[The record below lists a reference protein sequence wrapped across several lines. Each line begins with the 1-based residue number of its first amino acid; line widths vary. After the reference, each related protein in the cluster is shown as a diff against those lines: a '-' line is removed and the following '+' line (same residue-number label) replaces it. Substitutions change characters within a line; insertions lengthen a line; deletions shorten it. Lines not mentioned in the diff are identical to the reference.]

1 MEFMNHDYEVTTEVF
16 GRFKVQTLD
25 QDTSSKFHTSEILRL
40 NSRMLE
46 LRSQLAINMKND
58 EVMINLSPQIEKLK
72 NELLESEKE
81 NIKITSNLKERI
93 ENVSSLT
100 SINKLL
106 NIENIR
112 LKEEV
117 IQIESNCFRV
127 TEAARRSE
135 SAVRN
140 ECDEVSIEC
149 QYELIY
155 DSFLSRFVC

>member
-93 ENVSSLT
+93 ENVSSVT
-100 SINKLL
+100 RKQFDSI
-106 NIENIR
+106 
-112 LKEEV
+112 
-117 IQIESNCFRV
+117 
-127 TEAARRSE
+127 
-135 SAVRN
+135 
-140 ECDEVSIEC
+140 
-149 QYELIY
+149 
-155 DSFLSRFVC
+155 